1 MNLAAACSLLIGAV
15 GLASPLAAQGKGDGS
30 LSEAALYSLYVKRHV
45 ATIAFANL
53 GATRAADGD
62 VRKAAQDLER
72 AHREARERLER
83 IATERHLTLASPE
96 RDTSTALLEQ
106 ARKSLDGMTGRS
118 FDSTWTELANGWLLA
133 LMLDNNRVVK
143 ARIGADLQPVAQQ
156 HTTWVFHQLSDIDK
170 LRKRFR

>member
-1 MNLAAACSLLIGAV
+1 MNFAAGCCLLIGAV
-15 GLASPLAAQGKGDGS
+15 TLASPLAAQGKGDGS

-53 GATRAADGD
+53 AATRAADAD

-118 FDSTWTELANGWLLA
+118 FDSTWAELGYGWLLA

-143 ARIGADLQPVAQQ
+143 ARVGADLQPVAQQ